1 MKINGRGK
9 GPGRPLLYSITEAF
23 LLSFGLNS
31 TADLPKLKEISELIA
46 EGSGESKYI
55 SESLLSDG
63 SID

>member
-1 MKINGRGK
+1 
-9 GPGRPLLYSITEAF
+9 LYSITEAF

-46 EGSGESKYI
+46 EGSGENKYI
-55 SESLLSDG
+55 SESSLSDG